1 MASLGLCMR
10 KSVTKKQCLR
20 NEPEPRRRKAPVD
33 MSRAR
38 SLGRSERVR
47 VWEGAVS
54 DQRSSVVRMG
64 TVHAVSFSTQVSK
77 GISLTR

>member
-1 MASLGLCMR
+1 MALAQMPRLQRVALSRGSIH
-10 KSVTKKQCLR
+10 KS
-20 NEPEPRRRKAPVD
+20 RRKAPVD

-38 SLGRSERVR
+38 SLGTSERVR
-47 VWEGAVS
+47 VWEGAVR

-64 TVHAVSFSTQVSK
+64 TVHAVSFSIQFSN